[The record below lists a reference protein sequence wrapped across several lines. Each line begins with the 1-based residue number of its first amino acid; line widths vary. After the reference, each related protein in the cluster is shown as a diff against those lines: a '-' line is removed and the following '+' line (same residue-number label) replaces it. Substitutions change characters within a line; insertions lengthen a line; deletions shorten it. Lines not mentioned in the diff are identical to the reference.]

1 MFNIP
6 SEGWI
11 ALGIWMTVII
21 TPWIYSLILIKKIND
36 SGVERWGAK
45 QVKPLSSQIKGDKE
59 VKV

>member
-21 TPWIYSLILIKKIND
+21 TPWLYSAFLIKRIND
-36 SGVERWGAK
+36 SGVERWGANK
-45 QVKPLSSQIKGDKE
+45 AKSSASQIKVEKE